1 MKGFLLPLRLVIQLD
16 GYALYEGSAVLFLAQ
31 MDPGHS
37 PNVMQSILLLVIV
50 VLSSIGNTVPMA
62 TFVILATC
70 LEIGGISEKNIGII
84 FVVDWVVDRL
94 RTAFTVYANSC
105 AAVIAH
111 SYLEVEDDLNKV
123 EQAIGE
129 DGIKELEL
137 AYVGVPL
144 YRSTPAHR
152 DGHSSL

>member
-1 MKGFLLPLRLVIQLD
+1 MKGFLFPLSLVIQLD
-16 GYALYEGSAVLFLAQ
+16 GYALYEVSAVLFLAQ
-31 MDPGHS
+31 MGGDSLGL
-37 PNVMQSILLLVIV
+37 MESILLLVIV
-50 VLSSIGNTVPMA
+50 VLSSIGNSVPMA
-62 TFVILATC
+62 TFVILSTC
-70 LEIGGISEKNIGII
+70 LSIGGISDKNIGII
-84 FVVDWVVDRL
+84 FEGDWAVDRL
-94 RTAFTVYANSC
+94 RTAFTVDANSC

-152 DGHSSL
+152 DDHSSL

>member
-1 MKGFLLPLRLVIQLD
+1 MNGFLYPLRQLIQLD
-16 GYALYEGSAVLFLAQ
+16 GFALYEGSAVLFLAQ
-31 MDPGHS
+31 MEGHGLK
-37 PNVMQSILLLVIV
+37 VMESILLLVIV
-50 VLSSIGNTVPMA
+50 VLSSIGNSVPMA
-62 TFVILATC
+62 TFVILSTC
-70 LEIGGISEKNIGII
+70 LNIGGISEKNIGII

-144 YRSTPAHR
+144 YRSTPAYR
-152 DGHSSL
+152 DDHSSL